1 MFRSTFESSLGR
13 RECKY
18 LPLHIQARAGTSAQ
32 LCMAI
37 SCYIAEGRSSKQ
49 YLVDASF
56 VVLIKQHVRPRS
68 C

>member
-1 MFRSTFESSLGR
+1 MGR

-18 LPLHIQARAGTSAQ
+18 LPLHIQARAGTNAQ
-32 LCMAI
+32 VCMAI

-49 YLVDASF
+49 YLMEASY
-56 VVLIKQHVRPRS
+56 VVLIKQHVRLSS